1 MRDRQQ
7 GAARRRRLTTGCSR
21 IGSGLSLGVVAAG
34 LVAASVVAAGL
45 VAVGVVGTPSAGAST
60 PSAGASTTAADS
72 VSVSPTS
79 GPVGTEVHL
88 SGDMGPCP
96 ELPTIGGQRTA
107 FVELVRGSGGLDQ
120 PNEWINVPVAADG
133 SWRATFVIPS
143 FVGGQAMT
151 QGSPGG
157 DVTPGTWTFDAPT
170 CNSAPV
176 AVGFTVTSSA
186 PAPARFAAIAGTPD
200 GKGYWLA
207 QAGGGVFSYGD
218 ATFYGSLPGLGI
230 KPAAPIVGIAS
241 TPDGH
246 GYWLVGADGGVF
258 AFGDAAY
265 YGSLPGDHITPFG
278 AIVGLTPTPDGHG
291 YWLVGA
297 DGGVFAFGDAAFLG
311 SGNDGVPRAALLA
324 TSDGSGYLLPAS
336 TGLPPA
342 VYGDATA
349 LGGNTTP
356 MPLAAPVTGAAVD
369 PGTNGYWETSAD
381 GGVYAFGSAPF
392 DGSLPGIGVTPA
404 APIMAMAAASGGG
417 YWLLGADGGVFAFG
431 GAGFFG
437 SAA

>member
-34 LVAASVVAAGL
+34 LVAAGLVAASIVAAGL

-60 PSAGASTTAADS
+60 PPAGASTTAADS

-258 AFGDAAY
+258 AFGDAA
-265 YGSLPGDHITPFG
+265 
-278 AIVGLTPTPDGHG
+278 
-291 YWLVGA
+291 
-297 DGGVFAFGDAAFLG
+297 FLG

>member
-34 LVAASVVAAGL
+34 LVAASIVAAGL

-258 AFGDAAY
+258 AFGDAA
-265 YGSLPGDHITPFG
+265 
-278 AIVGLTPTPDGHG
+278 
-291 YWLVGA
+291 
-297 DGGVFAFGDAAFLG
+297 FLG

>member
-60 PSAGASTTAADS
+60 PPAGASTTAADS

-157 DVTPGTWTFDAPT
+157 DVTPG
-170 CNSAPV
+170 
-176 AVGFTVTSSA
+176 
-186 PAPARFAAIAGTPD
+186 
-200 GKGYWLA
+200 
-207 QAGGGVFSYGD
+207 
-218 ATFYGSLPGLGI
+218 
-230 KPAAPIVGIAS
+230 
-241 TPDGH
+241 
-246 GYWLVGADGGVF
+246 
-258 AFGDAAY
+258 
-265 YGSLPGDHITPFG
+265 
-278 AIVGLTPTPDGHG
+278 
-291 YWLVGA
+291 
-297 DGGVFAFGDAAFLG
+297 
-311 SGNDGVPRAALLA
+311 
-324 TSDGSGYLLPAS
+324 
-336 TGLPPA
+336 
-342 VYGDATA
+342 
-349 LGGNTTP
+349 
-356 MPLAAPVTGAAVD
+356 
-369 PGTNGYWETSAD
+369 E
-381 GGVYAFGSAPF
+381 
-392 DGSLPGIGVTPA
+392 
-404 APIMAMAAASGGG
+404 
-417 YWLLGADGGVFAFG
+417 
-431 GAGFFG
+431 
-437 SAA
+437 

>member
-60 PSAGASTTAADS
+60 PPAGASTTAADS

-258 AFGDAAY
+258 AFGDAA
-265 YGSLPGDHITPFG
+265 
-278 AIVGLTPTPDGHG
+278 
-291 YWLVGA
+291 
-297 DGGVFAFGDAAFLG
+297 FLG

>member
-258 AFGDAAY
+258 AFGDAA
-265 YGSLPGDHITPFG
+265 
-278 AIVGLTPTPDGHG
+278 
-291 YWLVGA
+291 
-297 DGGVFAFGDAAFLG
+297 FLG

>member
-1 MRDRQQ
+1 M
-7 GAARRRRLTTGCSR
+7 GR
-21 IGSGLSLGVVAAG
+21 I
-34 LVAASVVAAGL
+34 
-45 VAVGVVGTPSAGAST
+45 
-60 PSAGASTTAADS
+60 
-72 VSVSPTS
+72 
-79 GPVGTEVHL
+79 
-88 SGDMGPCP
+88 
-96 ELPTIGGQRTA
+96 Q
-107 FVELVRGSGGLDQ
+107 
-120 PNEWINVPVAADG
+120 
-133 SWRATFVIPS
+133 
-143 FVGGQAMT
+143 
-151 QGSPGG
+151 
-157 DVTPGTWTFDAPT
+157 
-170 CNSAPV
+170 
-176 AVGFTVTSSA
+176 
-186 PAPARFAAIAGTPD
+186 
-200 GKGYWLA
+200 
-207 QAGGGVFSYGD
+207 
-218 ATFYGSLPGLGI
+218 
-230 KPAAPIVGIAS
+230 
-241 TPDGH
+241 
-246 GYWLVGADGGVF
+246 
-258 AFGDAAY
+258 
-265 YGSLPGDHITPFG
+265 ITPFG

-311 SGNDGVPRAALLA
+311 SGNDGIPRAALLA
-324 TSDGSGYLLPAS
+324 TSDGRGYLLPAS